1 MGCGK
6 YQMCTK
12 EELRIVINGE
22 NCQYIVTSPVLVM
35 ILDHKHQQACLLQ
48 TCSYLV
54 VSDSLGSFI
63 HKNLRAERNIS
74 L

>member
-1 MGCGK
+1 MGCEK
-6 YQMCTK
+6 YQMYTK
-12 EELRIVINGE
+12 QELQIVINGK

-35 ILDHKHQQACLLQ
+35 ILDHKHQQACLFQ
-48 TCSYLV
+48 MCSYLV

-63 HKNLRAERNIS
+63 YKSLTAGRNIS